1 MLKKMHPQNA
11 ITLLFTFLYFACV
24 SISVS
29 ILFQTAGLLTAKL
42 QSLQVISCMQQQ
54 IPSHWLYRVSTT
66 RENPGNLREFEVAP
80 GNTGNV
86 LGFS

>member
-29 ILFQTAGLLTAKL
+29 ILFQTAGPLTAKL
-42 QSLQVISCMQQQ
+42 QSLQVISYMQQQ

-66 RENPGNLREFEVAP
+66 RGNPGNLREFEVAP

-86 LGFS
+86 LEFS